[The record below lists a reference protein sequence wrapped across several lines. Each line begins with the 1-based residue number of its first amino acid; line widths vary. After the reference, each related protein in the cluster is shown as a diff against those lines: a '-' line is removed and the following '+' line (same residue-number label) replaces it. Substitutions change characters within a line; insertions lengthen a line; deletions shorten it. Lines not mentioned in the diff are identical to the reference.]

1 MGFGLKN
8 MLPQLRLQIT
18 PPVRPKVKDLG
29 LMPKQG
35 GDSRH
40 VLPPRPSHL
49 ESEASLSPVA
59 QLRTSEHTH
68 PQRLFGRLVG

>member
-40 VLPPRPSHL
+40 VLPP
-49 ESEASLSPVA
+49 
-59 QLRTSEHTH
+59 T
-68 PQRLFGRLVG
+68 